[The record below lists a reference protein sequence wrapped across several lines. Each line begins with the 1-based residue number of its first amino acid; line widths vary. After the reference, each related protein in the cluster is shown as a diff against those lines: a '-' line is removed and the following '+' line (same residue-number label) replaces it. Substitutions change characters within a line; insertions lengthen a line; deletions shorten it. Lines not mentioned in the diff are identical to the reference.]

1 MDETHQFYVHELQP
15 FISVWSVGQQ
25 TDSSQRHSVAEV
37 RRQTDMNNVTLYG
50 STQLAVDLAEL
61 AAEVGDVTLA
71 ANDAGSTDCSQSRHT
86 TVESCGERLRA
97 SECHEVTADAPI
109 ALDGFCLQSSSVSS
123 IRKFTACQPILVVC
137 IMCWIACTRIF
148 HWISR
153 SWTTECWF
161 TIETMKLIFHR
172 IPSPPGKLLIF
183 SWKFL

>member
-1 MDETHQFYVHELQP
+1 VLWDKASLVSMDETHQFYVHELQP

-137 IMCWIACTRIF
+137 VELRARVF
-148 HWISR
+148 S
-153 SWTTECWF
+153 TEF
-161 TIETMKLIFHR
+161 PVVE
-172 IPSPPGKLLIF
+172 LL
-183 SWKFL
+183 SVGLQLRQ